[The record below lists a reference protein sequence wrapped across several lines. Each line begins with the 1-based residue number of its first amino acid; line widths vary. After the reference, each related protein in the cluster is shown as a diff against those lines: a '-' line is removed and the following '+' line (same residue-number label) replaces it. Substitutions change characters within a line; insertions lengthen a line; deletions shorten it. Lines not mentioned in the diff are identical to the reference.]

1 MSSMETA
8 LPMKEAKERLSNIR
22 EYMPGAD
29 SFLAEFASYLATR
42 LNPQLV
48 PMGFVM
54 ACNLVI
60 YDIQKS
66 SSGGNHGHNPV
77 PHRLTGQPPM
87 IYGILDMYIDQLAE
101 AVFPEEFA
109 TEVKAFHQEVNERA
123 RQQ

>member
-60 YDIQKS
+60 YDIQKG
-66 SSGGNHGHNPV
+66 SSGEITDNPV

-87 IYGILDMYIDQLAE
+87 IYGILDMYIDQLAD

-109 TEVKAFHQEVNERA
+109 AEVKAFHQEVNERA